1 MGRLLLLFIVVP
13 AIELGLL
20 IEVGSRIGTLATLGL
35 IVATGIAGAALARRQ
50 GLGVIR
56 EMQAEVAEGRLP
68 ADSLVDGVF
77 ILVAAALLVTP
88 GILTDAFG
96 LLCLVPAFRG
106 VAKGLLWRRLEH
118 AVREQ
123 RIRMEVHFG
132 EGERG
137 ERPVYE
143 VRSTGGSEG
152 DGSPRVREGPRRR
165 EHRLPK
171 RR

>member
-1 MGRLLLLFIVVP
+1 MSV
-13 AIELGLL
+13 AIAFAAGIIFQTQTTVLAQNQLVYEL
-20 IEVGSRIGTLATLGL
+20 RTYT
-35 IVATGIAGAALARRQ
+35 T
-50 GLGVIR
+50 
-56 EMQAEVAEGRLP
+56 AEGRLP

-132 EGERG
+132 EREGGER
-137 ERPVYE
+137 RVYD

-152 DGSPRVREGPRRR
+152 QGSPRLREGPRRR